1 VPPVS
6 IALARLLPGEKRW
19 RYSEQVID
27 DELLIILV
35 CPACR
40 EDIELIGDKVVCRNP
55 ECRLAY
61 PIEDGVP
68 IMLIE
73 RAERYEGPGGAPKDD
88 A

>member
-1 VPPVS
+1 MEET
-6 IALARLLPGEKRW
+6 L
-19 RYSEQVID
+19 QVID

-40 EDIELIGDKVVCRNP
+40 EDIELIGDRVVCKNP

-68 IMLIE
+68 VMLVE
-73 RAERYEGPGGAPKDD
+73 RAERYEDPDSPPKEE
-88 A
+88 

>member
-1 VPPVS
+1 VSPVYIRS
-6 IALARLLPGEKRW
+6 IRIRDVEEAL
-19 RYSEQVID
+19 QVID

-40 EDIELIGDKVVCRNP
+40 EDIELIGDRVVCKNP

-68 IMLIE
+68 IMLVE
-73 RAERYEGPGGAPKDD
+73 RAERYEDPDSPPKDE
-88 A
+88 